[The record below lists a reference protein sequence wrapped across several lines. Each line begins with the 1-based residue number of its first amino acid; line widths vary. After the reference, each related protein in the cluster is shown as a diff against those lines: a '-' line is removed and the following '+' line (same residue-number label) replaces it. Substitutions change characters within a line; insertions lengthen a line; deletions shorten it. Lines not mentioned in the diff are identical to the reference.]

1 MANRLKGI
9 ASDARLDRNVGFKSH
24 AIYDALVLDL

>member
-1 MANRLKGI
+1 MAIRRKRI
-9 ASDARLDRNVGFKSH
+9 ASDAALDRNVGCKSH